1 MRRKKEHGGISIV
14 FFFVWFGSWKLNLIC
29 WRKFVGLY
37 GNKMEQIEETLYNYV
52 NTLEGLDGN
61 IDDISMLS
69 YVRFRMYKFME
80 DDDVLDTIFKAD
92 KSMYCLIMRGV
103 LAELKGLERL
113 YELAQPRE
121 YDGQTMRILER
132 LRDLPLNLN

>member
-1 MRRKKEHGGISIV
+1 M